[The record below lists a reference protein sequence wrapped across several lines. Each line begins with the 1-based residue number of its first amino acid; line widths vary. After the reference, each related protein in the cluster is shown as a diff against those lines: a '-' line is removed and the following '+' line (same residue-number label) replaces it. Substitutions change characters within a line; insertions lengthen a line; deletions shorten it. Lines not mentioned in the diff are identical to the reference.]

1 MDKQQPH
8 NVLPHRL
15 IIAVFPLD
23 VQLDDQMPS
32 FNFTTSKGTH
42 NETYIELQINFC
54 CRVLDSVSLKKLIM
68 CVCVCVCGSS

>member
-1 MDKQQPH
+1 
-8 NVLPHRL
+8 
-15 IIAVFPLD
+15 
-23 VQLDDQMPS
+23 MPS

-68 CVCVCVCGSS
+68 CVCVCVCLVARDLRNQDRLEEM